1 MTLLLSAFSARE
13 IGAGWLPLGQ
23 APVIPA
29 SGSQDNFNGA
39 TFFRCE
45 FTRLRIREG
54 VGQGS

>member
-13 IGAGWLPLGQ
+13 IGAALAPLGQ

-29 SGSQDNFNGA
+29 SGSQDNFQRR

-54 VGQGS
+54 VGPGH